1 MTWLTRFRLRLYIRN
16 SIWIFPVL
24 SIVLALI
31 VVAVL
36 NRIERAFG
44 LTMEIN
50 PETAR
55 TVIGT
60 VAASMF
66 TLVVIGSSAVLL
78 AVQLA
83 SAQLTPRIIVF
94 IYRNRI
100 RKFLLTLF
108 VFTFTFSV
116 AALVRIEGSV
126 PLVTTYLAAYGF
138 LLNLALFI
146 YFCDAIG
153 KTLRPGSALR
163 SVALAAREVS
173 RSIYPQRLSQY
184 DSLTKQPVVEQNNL
198 SRVVLNAQ
206 DGVVLAVDVKGLV
219 AMAQSANCVIE
230 VIPEVGDLV
239 AVGEPLFRIFE
250 GGQRLSEDA
259 LQRSIAVGQERT
271 LDHDPM
277 FGLRIIVDIATKAL
291 SPAVNDPTTAVL
303 AIDQLHHL
311 LREIGLRSLGK
322 DRDRDNQGQVR
333 LIHRTPNWEDFVQL
347 AVVEIRH
354 YGRDSIQVMRRLRAM
369 LENLLETLPERR
381 ALVLRNEL
389 KLLSSTS
396 KRMFAELDDQCLA
409 EKGDLQGIGGGHSYA
424 QPVGQLPLHQ
434 RLQELI

>member
-1 MTWLTRFRLRLYIRN
+1 MSWLTRYRFQLYLRN

-24 SIVLALI
+24 SIGLALI
-31 VVAVL
+31 AVAVL
-36 NRIERAFG
+36 TRIDRAFG
-44 LTMEIN
+44 LKMEIN

-55 TVIGT
+55 TVIGM

-78 AVQLA
+78 AVQLS

-100 RKFLLTLF
+100 RKFLLALF

-116 AALVRIEGSV
+116 AVLVRIEGSV
-126 PLVTTYLAAYGF
+126 PLLTTYLAAYGF

-163 SVALAAREVS
+163 SVALAAREVN
-173 RSIYPQRLSQY
+173 RSVYPQPLSPY
-184 DSLTKQPVVEQNNL
+184 DPLTPPPEIERNNL
-198 SRVVLNAQ
+198 TRVVLNAK
-206 DGVVLAVDVKGLV
+206 DGVLLAVDVKGLV
-219 AMAQSANCVIE
+219 AMAEDADCLIE
-230 VIPEVGDLV
+230 VIPEVGNLV
-239 AVGEPLFRIFE
+239 AAGEPLFRIFE
-250 GGQRLSEDA
+250 GGQRLSEEV
-259 LQRSIAVGQERT
+259 LQSSIAVGHERT
-271 LDHDPM
+271 LENDPM
-277 FGLRIIVDIATKAL
+277 FAFRIIVDIATKAL

-311 LREIGLRSLGK
+311 LRDIGSRSLDNGGDK
-322 DRDRDNQGQVR
+322 DNQGQVR
-333 LIHRTPNWEDFVQL
+333 VIHRTPDWEEFVQL

-354 YGRDSIQVMRRLRAM
+354 YGGDSIQVVRRLRAM
-369 LENLLETLPERR
+369 LENLVETLPERR

-389 KLLSSTS
+389 KLLSSS
-396 KRMFAELDDQCLA
+396 AKRRFAEPDDQDLA
-409 EKGDLQGIGGGHSYA
+409 LKGDLQGIGGGHNHA
-424 QPVGQLPLHQ
+424 TPFGQSQLHQ
-434 RLQELI
+434 RLQKLI

>member
-1 MTWLTRFRLRLYIRN
+1 MSWLTRYRLQLYCRN

-31 VVAVL
+31 SVALL
-36 NRIERAFG
+36 NRIERAYG
-44 LTMEIN
+44 LQMEIS

-55 TVIGT
+55 TVMGT

-94 IYRNRI
+94 VYRNRI
-100 RKFLLTLF
+100 RKFVLALF

-116 AALVRIEGSV
+116 AVLVRIEGSV
-126 PLVTTYLAAYGF
+126 PLLTTYLAAYGF

-163 SVALAAREVS
+163 SVALAAREVIQS
-173 RSIYPQRLSQY
+173 VYPQRVRPSESPTQQ
-184 DSLTKQPVVEQNNL
+184 SAIERNNL
-198 SRVVLNAQ
+198 TRVVLNAK
-206 DGVVLAVDVKGLV
+206 DGVLLAVDFKGLV
-219 AMAQSANCVIE
+219 AMAEGANCLIE
-230 VIPEVGDLV
+230 LVPEVGDLV
-239 AVGEPLFRIFE
+239 AAGEPLFRIFE
-250 GGQRLSEDA
+250 NGQGLSEDA
-259 LQRSIAVGQERT
+259 LQASIAVGEERT
-271 LDHDPM
+271 LEQDPM
-277 FGLRIIVDIATKAL
+277 FAFRIIVDIATKAL

-311 LREIGLRSLGK
+311 LRGIGSRYLGDGYEK
-322 DRDRDNQGQVR
+322 DNQGQLRV
-333 LIHRTPNWEDFVQL
+333 IHRTPNWEEFVQL

-354 YGRDSIQVMRRLRAM
+354 YGRDSIQVTRRLRAM
-369 LENLLETLPERR
+369 LEDLLEVLPERR

-389 KLLSSTS
+389 KLISSS
-396 KRMFAELDDQCLA
+396 AKRMFEEPDDQNLA
-409 EKGDLQGIGGGHSYA
+409 QQGDLQGIGGHSPA
-424 QPVGQLPLHQ
+424 LPIGQSHLHQ
-434 RLQELI
+434 RLQKSI